1 MERAFASPLANSS
14 IAKPGG
20 GLILL
25 TGMSSAIFAISAGGF
40 GASRELLSS
49 AGRPSVA
56 GEGDWAYA
64 AHAARKRP
72 AMATARRG
80 RYRCNMIFVSFWV
93 VADKCAQAATLS
105 TTPRAG
111 GAMKSGPTRAFTCN
125 ARKASISR
133 HAQASIDQPR

>member
-1 MERAFASPLANSS
+1 MERAFASPLAHSS

-20 GLILL
+20 SLILL

-72 AMATARRG
+72 AMTTARRG

-105 TTPRAG
+105 TTSRGG
-111 GAMKSGPTRAFTCN
+111 GAHDPGADRFFTCHGRMATN
-125 ARKASISR
+125 
-133 HAQASIDQPR
+133 